1 MRGQVVT
8 VRRPAYGG
16 IGADGEIESA
26 WTEERIAD
34 VLIAAGATNDAMEA
48 NRPDGTVV
56 AYTLAFPRSY
66 KESLRGALVEFGGES
81 FAVVGDPR
89 PHPANCPTRWNR
101 TVEVTRAD
109 G

>member
-1 MRGQVVT
+1 MRGQTVT
-8 VRRPAYGG
+8 VRRPAPGE
-16 IGADGEIESA
+16 IGEDGEVSA
-26 WTEERIAD
+26 TWRAEQVAD
-34 VLIAAGATNDAMEA
+34 VLIAAGATNDALETS
-48 NRPDGTVV
+48 RPDGTVV
-56 AYTLAFPRSY
+56 AYTLAFPKSY
-66 KESLRGALVEFGGES
+66 AASLRGALVEIGGES

>member
-1 MRGQVVT
+1 MRGQTVT
-8 VRRPAYGG
+8 VLRPAPGE
-16 IGADGEIESA
+16 IGEDGEVSA
-26 WTEERIAD
+26 TWQAEQVAD

-56 AYTLAFPRSY
+56 AYTIAFPKSY
-66 KESLRGALVEFGGES
+66 AASLRGALVEFGGES

>member
-8 VRRPAYGG
+8 VRRPSVDY
-16 IGADGEIESA
+16 ADGDAVETWA
-26 WTEERIAD
+26 GEEVGG
-34 VLIAAGATNDAMEA
+34 VLIAAGATRDATDG
-48 NRPDGTVV
+48 NRPDGAVV
-56 AYTLAFPRSY
+56 AYTLAFPKSY
-66 KESLRGALVEFGGES
+66 AAGLRGCRIAFGGEE

-101 TVEVTRAD
+101 TVEVTRVD

>member
-16 IGADGEIESA
+16 IGADGEIEST
-26 WTEERIAD
+26 WTEERVAD
-34 VLIAAGATNDAMEA
+34 VLIAAGATRDATDG
-48 NRPDGTVV
+48 NRPDGTAV
-56 AYTLAFPRSY
+56 AYTLAFPKSY
-66 KESLRGALVEFGGES
+66 AAGLRGCRIAFGGEE